1 MSRLYTPLQIAEE
14 MNQEAEKQRM
24 QKGDYLHPIVRT
36 LLDGETNELSHKQD
50 LNLDDFI
57 SWVLG
62 STFFKKKSEKY
73 TDFNRALLDF
83 YKAMSKSYR
92 ECRKEFR
99 QTIIFAS
106 IFRCWKKHKQ
116 AYRFDEDFIQEL
128 MKTKAVKIPT
138 EVLKRLPFRCFYL
151 DLEDTDWF
159 NPYIGMF
166 LYVGFDEI
174 TGLPNLAAS
183 LVENAVDS
191 NSRYQFYTLH
201 ISGEEMKKWGILQID
216 ENNEPYIQFQSNDAL
231 SARIGHGV
239 VNTGDNAE
247 ITLFILQVIL
257 YLSSNKPDMEASP
270 KQKIIYTGP
279 KKKIRLEG
287 DLSLLDVG
295 VRYGA
300 AIRKTKKELK
310 AENEEV
316 IIRTVST
323 KQRKP
328 MTSHVRAAHWH
339 HYWTGKGRTRR
350 IVRWVP
356 PTFVSG
362 LGKELPVTIHKVH
375 REN

>member
-1 MSRLYTPLQIAEE
+1 MSKLYAPLQIAEE
-14 MNQEAEKQRM
+14 MNQKAEKQRM
-24 QKGDYLHPIVRT
+24 LKGDYVHPIIRT
-36 LLDGETNELSHKQD
+36 LLDSEVDELSHKQD
-50 LNLDDFI
+50 LNLGDFI

-62 STFFKKKSEKY
+62 STFFKKKSGQYEG
-73 TDFNRALLDF
+73 FNRALLQF
-83 YKAMSKSYR
+83 YKSGSKSYR

-106 IFRCWKKHKQ
+106 IFRCWKQHKQ
-116 AYRFDEDFIQEL
+116 AYRFDEDFIEEL
-128 MKTKAVKIPT
+128 MKTKAVKIPM

-159 NPYIGMF
+159 DPHIGMF

-174 TGLPNLAAS
+174 TGLPNLAVS
-183 LVENAVDS
+183 LVEHAADS
-191 NSRYQFYTLH
+191 SLKFQFYTLH
-201 ISGEEMKKWGILQID
+201 ISGEEMKKWGILQKED
-216 ENNEPYIQFQSNDAL
+216 GEPYIQLQNNDAL
-231 SARIGHGV
+231 SDQIGHGV
-239 VNTGDNAE
+239 KNMVDNME
-247 ITLFILQVIL
+247 VTLFVLQVIL
-257 YLSSNKPDMEASP
+257 YLSSNKPDIEASP
-270 KQKIIYTGP
+270 KRKVIYTGP

-300 AIRKTKKELK
+300 AIRKTKKALK
-310 AENEEV
+310 TENEEV
-316 IIRTVST
+316 IVKTVSS

-375 REN
+375 GKN